1 MAESLRGKTLKG
13 MIWSFAENFSLQ
25 GIQFV
30 IGILLARVLS
40 PSDYGMVGML
50 AIFTAI
56 ANTIINS
63 GFSTALV
70 RKTDRTQTDLS
81 TTFYFNIV
89 VGIVLYFA
97 LFFSGPLIAKFYD
110 TPLLADLIKVTA
122 ISLIINSLCI
132 VQQALFTI
140 KMDFKTQAKISVISA
155 LITGA
160 GGVTMAYTGF
170 GVWAIVWPGVFG
182 GAVRCILLWIWGKWI
197 PTWKY
202 SWKSFKELFGFGSKL
217 LIAGIIASIYDN
229 LYSIVIAKK
238 FSPASLGYYTRA
250 EGYSSLPATTISHV
264 LQRVTFPLLCKI
276 QNDDARLQSTYQQ
289 LIKLS
294 AYVVFPILIWLATLA
309 EPLIKIMITDKWL
322 QCVPY
327 LQILCIAKM
336 LYPIHILNANLL
348 QVKGRSDLFLKI
360 DVSKKIVGVLI
371 LIITAPLGIIWM
383 CNGILI
389 SYILFLFINTYYTG
403 KLINIG
409 LIKQLKDIF
418 PSYILSISM
427 GGIIWLC
434 TNIIDSD
441 IIQIVLGSV
450 LGILYYFLVSYILKL
465 NELEYLRIYVI
476 NNIKGRTKDEIK

>member
-25 GIQFV
+25 GIQFI

-50 AIFTAI
+50 VIFTAVSQ
-56 ANTIINS
+56 TLINS

-70 RKTDRTQTDLS
+70 RKNNRTQTDLS

-89 VGIVLYFA
+89 VGFVLYFV
-97 LFFSGPLIAKFYD
+97 LFFSGPLIADFYN
-110 TPLLADLIKVTA
+110 TPLLSDLIKVSA
-122 ISLIINSLCI
+122 ISLILNSLCI

-140 KMDFKTQAKISVISA
+140 KMDFKTQAKISVIGA
-155 LITGA
+155 LVTGA

-170 GVWAIVWPGVFG
+170 GVWSIVWPGVFG
-182 GAVRCILLWIWGKWI
+182 GAVRCILLWVWGKWR
-197 PTWKY
+197 PTWEY

-238 FSPASLGYYTRA
+238 FSASSLGYYSRA
-250 EGYSSLPATTISHV
+250 EGYSNLPATTISHT
-264 LQRVTFPLLCKI
+264 LHRVTFPLLCQI
-276 QNDDARLQSTYQQ
+276 QDDNTRLQSTYRQ
-289 LIKLS
+289 LIALS
-294 AYVVFPILIWLATLA
+294 AFIVFPIMIWGATLA
-309 EPLIKIMITDKWL
+309 NPLITIMITDKWIE
-322 QCVPY
+322 CVPY
-327 LQILCIAKM
+327 LQILCISKM
-336 LYPIHILNANLL
+336 LYPIHILNNNLL

-360 DVSKKIVGVLI
+360 DIAKKIVGVI
-371 LIITAPLGIIWM
+371 VLIITARYGIIWM
-383 CNGILI
+383 CIGILI

-409 LIKQLKDIF
+409 LKQQLKDIL

-427 GGIIWLC
+427 GGIIWVITKSL
-434 TNIIDSD
+434 DSYT
-441 IIQIVLGSV
+441 IQIIVGSII
-450 LGILYYFLVSYILKL
+450 GISYYISTAYIFKLKELLYLQT
-465 NELEYLRIYVI
+465 YVI
-476 NNIKGRTKDEIK
+476 NNLKGKL

>member
-25 GIQFV
+25 GIQFI

-89 VGIVLYFA
+89 VGFILYFA

-110 TPLLADLIKVTA
+110 TPLLSSLIKVTA
-122 ISLIINSLCI
+122 ISLILNSLCI

-140 KMDFKTQAKISVISA
+140 KMDFKTQAKISVIGA
-155 LITGA
+155 IVTGV
-160 GGVTMAYTGF
+160 GGITMAYTGF

-182 GAVRCILLWIWGKWI
+182 GAIRCILLWIWGKWR
-197 PTWKY
+197 PTWEY
-202 SWKSFKELFGFGSKL
+202 SWASFKELFGFGSKL

-250 EGYSSLPATTISHV
+250 EGYSSLVASTVSFSLNH
-264 LQRVTFPLLCKI
+264 VTFPLLC
-276 QNDDARLQSTYQQ
+276 QMQGDNARLEIAYRQ

-294 AYVVFPILIWLATLA
+294 AYLIFPIMIWLAA
-309 EPLIKIMITDKWL
+309 VAKPLIIIMITDKWIT
-322 QCVPY
+322 CVPY

-336 LYPIHILNANLL
+336 LYPIHFLNKNLL
-348 QVKGRSDLFLKI
+348 HVKGRSDLFLKI
-360 DVSKKIVGVLI
+360 DIYKKFIGILVLI
-371 LIITAPLGIIWM
+371 CTAPYGIIWM
-383 CNGILI
+383 CIGVLI

-409 LIKQLKDIF
+409 LIKQLKDIV
-418 PSYILSISM
+418 PSYLLSITM
-427 GGIIWLC
+427 GGIILLFSNLFSNNIYQIIFG
-434 TNIIDSD
+434 TAAGVIYYISISYTLKFKELSYLKIYIID
-441 IIQIVLGSV
+441 
-450 LGILYYFLVSYILKL
+450 
-465 NELEYLRIYVI
+465 
-476 NNIKGRTKDEIK
+476 NIKNLK